1 MRPSDARPPSPG
13 PIGRPPTAQDPSFPN
28 MGTPTGGRGEA
39 RGPSDGRSEG
49 AEGRTVRE
57 GGDSTGRETGGG
69 SSSSGDDDAVNATP
83 SSLHGVR
90 TSDRGAWPRSHAP
103 DTPSSP
109 GNLSLLGCLRQSFPA
124 LVELGAVI
132 LPGRSWC
139 WWCTRREVGER
150 SCVAEI

>member
-1 MRPSDARPPSPG
+1 MTAMADDFRDLFRNWQPGEDA
-13 PIGRPPTAQDPSFPN
+13 A
-28 MGTPTGGRGEA
+28 
-39 RGPSDGRSEG
+39 
-49 AEGRTVRE
+49 
-57 GGDSTGRETGGG
+57 ETGGG
-69 SSSSGDDDAVNATP
+69 SSSSGDDAVNATP

-150 SCVAEI
+150 SCVAGNFGL